1 MRKIG
6 VILCAGILSIIISI
20 SNACAQS
27 SIKLSTSEETNNEDL
42 TYVMQL
48 QDIQFSKIR
57 LNGTDLIGKNFQIFL
72 RDYSQGKLIKSHLIF
87 DSKEEGLFTIK
98 EKEFGFSV
106 LTKKIAPTKMRID
119 FRFIGF
125 SVTKILDIK
134 KEHQDF
140 VLKNFQNNLDGIEI
154 PLHAN
159 ISFLALLMPYQL
171 PNKSMRYIDAA
182 LTDLKPEEFG
192 RTFNVPRYFLL
203 DIKID

>member
-106 LTKKIAPTKMRID
+106 LTKKIALTKMRID

-159 ISFLALLMPYQL
+159 TSFLALLMPYQL